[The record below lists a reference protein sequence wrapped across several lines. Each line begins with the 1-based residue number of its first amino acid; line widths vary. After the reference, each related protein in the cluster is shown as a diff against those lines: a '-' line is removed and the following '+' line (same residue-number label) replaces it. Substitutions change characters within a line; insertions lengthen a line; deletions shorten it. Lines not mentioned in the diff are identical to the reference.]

1 MASQIT
7 NYRVFIASP
16 GGLES
21 ERKVFRELLSS
32 HNEADAID
40 RGCHFQTIGWEIT
53 LGGMGRP
60 QSKINE
66 DLKSCDLFVLVLWDR
81 WGSPTGAKEG
91 YTSGTHE
98 EYMVALD
105 CLKSEELPM
114 RDIVVFFKA
123 VDHRRMSDP
132 GPQLSAVLDFKRSL
146 EKERNL
152 LFETFDTPEAFGEK
166 LRRHV
171 AKWTREHSGD
181 TSVEDKELA
190 NDTEIQSIDQSDISF
205 IEELKSRSGD
215 TDAEKEL
222 ANDVI
227 IKRDMHSFDR
237 YGLFLTK
244 AERYEDAKTLYQ
256 QMHDLADGSGDTS
269 WASTAIARIGGIY
282 RAQGRNGEALS
293 ALQNALQLKERAGDK
308 KGEASVHIWIGD
320 LTASQR
326 KPDVAIEHY
335 KSALSICPN
344 YDNSRKADLKW
355 KVAKCH
361 AELGNMADAK
371 IVSDEV
377 FEEYKKMNNKKGMQS
392 IKHWRKARKVANK
405 SMQQTA
411 KAAAD

>member
-1 MASQIT
+1 MASKIT

-21 ERKVFRELLSS
+21 ERKMFRELLSS
-32 HNEADAID
+32 HNETDAIE
-40 RGCHFQTIGWEIT
+40 RGCHFQSIGWEIT

-66 DLKSCDLFVLVLWDR
+66 DLKLCDLFVLVLWDR
-81 WGSPTGAKEG
+81 WGSPTGAEEG
-91 YTSGTHE
+91 YSSGTHE

-114 RDIVVFFKA
+114 RDLVVFFKA

-132 GPQLSAVLDFKRSL
+132 GPQLSAVLDFKKSL
-146 EKERNL
+146 EKERKL
-152 LFETFDTPEAFGEK
+152 LFETFDTTEAFGEK

-171 AKWTREHSGD
+171 AKWMREHSGD
-181 TSVEDKELA
+181 ASVEDKEVS
-190 NDTEIQSIDQSDISF
+190 NDTEVQSIDQVDISF
-205 IEELKSRSGD
+205 IEEIKSRSGD

-237 YGLFLTK
+237 YGLFLNQ
-244 AERYEDAKTLYQ
+244 AERYQDAKTLYQ
-256 QMHDLADGSGDTS
+256 QMHDLAANSGDIS

-282 RAQGRNGEALS
+282 RAQGQNSEALS
-293 ALQNALQLKERAGDK
+293 ALQNALQLKEKAGDK

-320 LTASQR
+320 LTSSQK
-326 KPDVAIEHY
+326 KPDLALAHY
-335 KSALSICPN
+335 DSALSAYPD
-344 YDNSRKADLKW
+344 YDESRKADIKW

-361 AELGNMADAK
+361 AESGNMVDAK
-371 IVSDEV
+371 LVSDEV
-377 FEEYKKMNNKKGMQS
+377 FEIYKKMNNKKGMQS
-392 IKHWRKARKVANK
+392 IKQWRKARKVANK

-411 KAAAD
+411 NAAAD